1 MEAHALRHEDLQRWE
16 TEAWRACS
24 AHKISSLES
33 IPPPTLE
40 YPGRAIGI
48 FDWNGMPVRNTAI
61 KTPSKKPNVPF
72 LRGNGRSAILD
83 RACTSR
89 SLVVAHAR
97 FVVDTPV
104 LHGFVCNDIEFLGVF
119 IFE

>member
-1 MEAHALRHEDLQRWE
+1 M
-16 TEAWRACS
+16 TEPRVQ
-24 AHKISSLES
+24 KIPCMHGGTCVATS
-33 IPPPTLE
+33 
-40 YPGRAIGI
+40 
-48 FDWNGMPVRNTAI
+48 
-61 KTPSKKPNVPF
+61 PSKKPNVPF